1 MTTIYFTI
9 RQVSFENIDNDDK
22 LSKLNTTLLQL
33 TVIIVSYKWTLV
45 LKWGTDKLKGKM
57 SMKKLF
63 LHVHATR
70 HLAFPKRLDW

>member
-33 TVIIVSYKWTLV
+33 TVIIVSYK
-45 LKWGTDKLKGKM
+45 
-57 SMKKLF
+57 
-63 LHVHATR
+63 
-70 HLAFPKRLDW
+70 